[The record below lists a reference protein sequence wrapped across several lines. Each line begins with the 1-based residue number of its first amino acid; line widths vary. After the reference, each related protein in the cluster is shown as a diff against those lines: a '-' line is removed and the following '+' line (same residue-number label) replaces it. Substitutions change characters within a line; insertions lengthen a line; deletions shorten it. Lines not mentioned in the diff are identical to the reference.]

1 VAEVAAGIQAIAH
14 ALLKDLDVG
23 KAAISLALPDRQA
36 VTGDFED
43 TTGLGASAT
52 SPRSVPKV
60 EGSSCAIQAA
70 RSSQWHW
77 VQYAMTMRG
86 GLASENLIETELNRL
101 PRTLV
106 ISDLRAFPI
115 RL

>member
-1 VAEVAAGIQAIAH
+1 MAEVAARVEAIAH

-23 KAAISLALPDRQA
+23 KAAISLALPDCQA

-43 TTGLGASAT
+43 PPVRGMSAT

-60 EGSSCAIQAA
+60 ESSSCAIQAA

-77 VQYAMTMRG
+77 VQ
-86 GLASENLIETELNRL
+86 
-101 PRTLV
+101 
-106 ISDLRAFPI
+106 
-115 RL
+115 